1 MTLHRTLRGKPWIGT
16 GRGLEGQHIS
26 ALLFEPGSGRLF
38 AGCHADDGAS
48 WAELDAY
55 ADPSDDFWHEVHR
68 LLIHSNDPDLMYLAT
83 GLGSYR
89 TRDGGKSFDNV
100 HHRGG
105 RMGYPEFLFLDPTDH
120 ATILMGG
127 SRLNPTEWFRDGIAD
142 STILQSRDQA
152 DSWTE
157 PNAGFPNPAIG
168 AFEAMS
174 LHLWYGG
181 MMLVIGTATSEG
193 RATDDNCRSWI
204 CLDDHVPPV
213 SKEDHHL
220 PFMSDE
226 DRAAAMTE
234 RGHRDG
240 LLSPAVNSPARHQ
253 SPSGRWRPTRT
264 GCGSRRTG
272 PAQTRCRT
280 RPTGNWPG
288 SYRSARR
295 CG

>member
-1 MTLHRTLRGKPWIGT
+1 MLKTT
-16 GRGLEGQHIS
+16 
-26 ALLFEPGSGRLF
+26 
-38 AGCHADDGAS
+38 DDGAS
-48 WAELDAY
+48 WTELDAY

-68 LLIHSNDPDLMYLAT
+68 LLIHPDDPDLMYLAT
-83 GLGSYR
+83 DLGSYR

-100 HHRGG
+100 HHRGR

-120 ATILMGG
+120 ATIL
-127 SRLNPTEWFRDGIAD
+127 
-142 STILQSRDQA
+142 QSRDQG

-157 PNAGFPNPAIG
+157 PNAGFPNPVIG
-168 AFEAMS
+168 AFEEMS

-181 MMLVIGTATSEG
+181 MMLVIGAATSEG
-193 RATDDNCRSWI
+193 RATDDNCRSWV
-204 CLDDHVPPV
+204 CLEDHVPPV

-226 DRAAAMTE
+226 DRAAAMAE
-234 RGHRDG
+234 RGYRDG
-240 LLSPAVNSPARHQ
+240 LLSPAVNSPARHP